1 MSNSTDRSAH
11 DARGSQH
18 IPVEDGEWKG
28 WHYSTGDAFNAHVGP
43 FYHRLREDG
52 APVCA
57 MRVEARHLNGGGMM
71 HGGALMTFA
80 DYCLYVFA
88 ATLGDPHMVTVSFS
102 SDFVGAVP
110 PGAVVECT
118 GEVIRSTRSMVFV
131 RGLMTVESETVF
143 SFSGVLK
150 RIRPKGA

>member
-1 MSNSTDRSAH
+1 

-88 ATLGDPHMVTVSFS
+88 ATLGDPRGVRVP
-102 SDFVGAVP
+102 VGRGCGGAVR
-110 PGAVVECT
+110 PGAVVAGT
-118 GEVIRSTRSMVFV
+118 GEVSRSTGSRVVV
-131 RGLMTVESETVF
+131 RGLLAVGSEAVV
-143 SFSGVLK
+143 SFAGGLR